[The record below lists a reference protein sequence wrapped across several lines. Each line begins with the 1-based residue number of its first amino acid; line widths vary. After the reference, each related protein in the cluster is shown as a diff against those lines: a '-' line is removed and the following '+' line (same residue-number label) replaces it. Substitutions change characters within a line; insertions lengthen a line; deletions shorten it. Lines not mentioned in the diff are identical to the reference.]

1 MFVVVLVD
9 KGKKPGG
16 CGWSGER
23 GDDVRRGLGRGRF
36 VERGAAGGPHGMA
49 WHGSSF
55 PLTMLTC
62 W

>member
-1 MFVVVLVD
+1 MEEEEAVVVVVLVD

-49 WHGSSF
+49 VRS
-55 PLTMLTC
+55 L
-62 W
+62 